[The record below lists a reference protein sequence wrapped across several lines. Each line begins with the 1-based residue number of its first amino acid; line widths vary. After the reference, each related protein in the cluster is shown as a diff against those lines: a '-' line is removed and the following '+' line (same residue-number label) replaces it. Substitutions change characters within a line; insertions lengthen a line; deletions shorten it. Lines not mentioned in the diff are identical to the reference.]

1 MERAFH
7 RVTFE
12 RIAPEKQH
20 LVLDAAAR
28 EFADRGFAAANINRI
43 AEAAGISIGSLYKYF
58 ETKTHL
64 YLEVV
69 NSGLDLIE
77 EALEPILA
85 ADCPLGEKI
94 DAILD
99 AIFAGAREYPVMNR
113 LYCRFT
119 AEGDSELASQLASR
133 LESITA
139 EAYANLLRQGQRD
152 GIVTAAADPRAL
164 AFGMDNIFLTLQLS
178 LSGGYWKNRMEIY
191 LGSETANDE
200 KELKSYLSSFVRRAL
215 GLPS

>member
-1 MERAFH
+1 
-7 RVTFE
+7 
-12 RIAPEKQH
+12 
-20 LVLDAAAR
+20 
-28 EFADRGFAAANINRI
+28 
-43 AEAAGISIGSLYKYF
+43 
-58 ETKTHL
+58 
-64 YLEVV
+64 
-69 NSGLDLIE
+69 
-77 EALEPILA
+77 
-85 ADCPLGEKI
+85 
-94 DAILD
+94 
-99 AIFAGAREYPVMNR
+99 MNR

-152 GIVTAAADPRAL
+152 GIVTAAADPRTL